1 MTTPVAPGQAKH
13 MESAVPDS
21 PPPRLLLPTSHA
33 DLRATWHADQAPGER
48 SALVLSLW
56 HDHWCAAS
64 ARLST
69 EEAARLAGFLV
80 DHLAT
85 RAIAAEDR
93 AAQDRAAQDRAGED
107 GRGRDGAPAGDHRSN
122 PAARRPLTSARP
134 SDRAATVP
142 LDVSEQRHLRAAP
155 EPGAGQRVGATV
167 DEAIAAGGAAL
178 TAAVDAA
185 RRTWRARRS

>member
-1 MTTPVAPGQAKH
+1 MEPG
-13 MESAVPDS
+13 VPDP

-33 DLRATWHADQAPGER
+33 DLRATWHNDQPPDER
-48 SALVLSLW
+48 SSLVVSLW

-80 DHLAT
+80 DHLAA
-85 RAIAAEDR
+85 RAIAAEDRAAEDR
-93 AAQDRAAQDRAGED
+93 AAQDRAAEDRA
-107 GRGRDGAPAGDHRSN
+107 AQP
-122 PAARRPLTSARP
+122 SAR
-134 SDRAATVP
+134 DATVP
-142 LDVSEQRHLRAAP
+142 LDVSGHRHLRPAP
-155 EPGAGQRVGATV
+155 EPGAGQRVGATL

>member
-1 MTTPVAPGQAKH
+1 
-13 MESAVPDS
+13 MEPAVPDA

-33 DLRATWHADQAPGER
+33 DLRVTWHSGQPPGER
-48 SALVLSLW
+48 NSLVLSLW
-56 HDHWCAAS
+56 HEHWCAAS

-80 DHLAT
+80 DHLAA

-93 AAQDRAAQDRAGED
+93 AAQD
-107 GRGRDGAPAGDHRSN
+107 GRDQASAHTRAHTGDVRRAHPAAPAPSA
-122 PAARRPLTSARP
+122 PASA
-134 SDRAATVP
+134 SDQDATVP
-142 LDVSEQRHLRAAP
+142 LDVSGRRHLRPAP

>member
-1 MTTPVAPGQAKH
+1 
-13 MESAVPDS
+13 MEPAVPDP

-33 DLRATWHADQAPGER
+33 DLRATWHSDQPPGDR
-48 SALVLSLW
+48 SSLVLSLW

-80 DHLAT
+80 DHLAA

-93 AAQDRAAQDRAGED
+93 AAQD
-107 GRGRDGAPAGDHRSN
+107 GRDQASAHTGGTRHAN
-122 PAARRPLTSARP
+122 PAARPPTAPAAAADHR
-134 SDRAATVP
+134 ATVP
-142 LDVSEQRHLRAAP
+142 LDVSEQRHLRPAS

>member
-1 MTTPVAPGQAKH
+1 
-13 MESAVPDS
+13 MEPAVPDP
-21 PPPRLLLPTSHA
+21 PPPRLLVPTSHA
-33 DLRATWHADQAPGER
+33 DLRATWHTDRPPGER
-48 SALVLSLW
+48 NSLVLSLW

-80 DHLAT
+80 DHLA
-85 RAIAAEDR
+85 AHAVAAEDR
-93 AAQDRAAQDRAGED
+93 AAEDRAT
-107 GRGRDGAPAGDHRSN
+107 GASDH
-122 PAARRPLTSARP
+122 
-134 SDRAATVP
+134 DATVA
-142 LDVSEQRHLRAAP
+142 LDVSDQHHLRPAP

-185 RRTWRARRS
+185 RRTWRARRN